1 MPNVRN
7 IVIPLAT
14 LALLWLTSGCSSGPR
29 AQPIDLPTEALLSAT
44 EDAAQDPRITYTE
57 ILPSDWWTLF
67 NDDQLTAFIQTAFER
82 NPTLQEARANILL
95 AYYNADKVRSTLYPN
110 INWGADVLR
119 EKLSET
125 GIIPFNTKGQ
135 LTGIPPPV
143 SPTSLGI
150 PVYFTQYETEFI
162 LTYDFDLWGK
172 NRSTLRAVL
181 GNVRANIAD
190 EIFTRL
196 QLGIAVAQTYFQL
209 QILYARQD
217 IAYTEVAIRD
227 KLLSLSKERLKG
239 HLDNEFAVNAA
250 DTLLAQAKQALY
262 QIQGTIAITETQL
275 KTYIAGNFQ
284 EVICAA
290 DIVEKPLPKVPLPI
304 DIPFHLIAHRPDV
317 ISQLWLIE
325 SAGHQI
331 DAAKAG
337 FYPDLSI
344 TALFGYQTIHPRKLF
359 EWPSSYFSADP
370 SVLLPVFDGGRLSAN
385 LRASEVNYDLAI
397 YEYNRMILNAV
408 KEVLDGIAVL
418 RNTDL
423 QLGEFKKITA
433 QNQSNLQLT
442 LLRSRNNL
450 SSDLELLNS
459 EFEVLKAR
467 DQEVIAL
474 GSTIQSIIS
483 LIKALG
489 VGYDACYEEG

>member
-1 MPNVRN
+1 MQQRP
-7 IVIPLAT
+7 
-14 LALLWLTSGCSSGPR
+14 
-29 AQPIDLPTEALLSAT
+29 D
-44 EDAAQDPRITYTE
+44 
-57 ILPSDWWTLF
+57 
-67 NDDQLTAFIQTAFER
+67 
-82 NPTLQEARANILL
+82 
-95 AYYNADKVRSTLYPN
+95 
-110 INWGADVLR
+110 
-119 EKLSET
+119 
-125 GIIPFNTKGQ
+125 
-135 LTGIPPPV
+135 
-143 SPTSLGI
+143 
-150 PVYFTQYETEFI
+150 FI
-162 LTYDFDLWGK
+162 L
-172 NRSTLRAVL
+172 
-181 GNVRANIAD
+181 I
-190 EIFTRL
+190 
-196 QLGIAVAQTYFQL
+196 
-209 QILYARQD
+209 
-217 IAYTEVAIRD
+217 
-227 KLLSLSKERLKG
+227 
-239 HLDNEFAVNAA
+239 
-250 DTLLAQAKQALY
+250 
-262 QIQGTIAITETQL
+262 
-275 KTYIAGNFQ
+275 
-284 EVICAA
+284 
-290 DIVEKPLPKVPLPI
+290 
-304 DIPFHLIAHRPDV
+304 
-317 ISQLWLIE
+317 
-325 SAGHQI
+325 
-331 DAAKAG
+331 
-337 FYPDLSI
+337 LSI

-359 EWPSSYFSADP
+359 KWPSSYFSADP